1 MDQKCDR
8 LHPSAP
14 LEKPDLEQRLVKKFN
29 DVYSFIEHISNIKK
43 MITYFKDKNHKTKKR
58 LKKL

>member
-14 LEKPDLEQRLVKKFN
+14 LEKHDLEQRLEMKLNEVNTFKN
-29 DVYSFIEHISNIKK
+29 YINNINNNKE
-43 MITYFKDKNHKTKKR
+43 MIT
-58 LKKL
+58 